1 MPTTTSIDTG
11 AEHLACWITAVG
23 QRLHRLP
30 TTDPAILFAHAMSG
44 FLAIGRASLAL
55 LTTSANPADI
65 RDHDLVFEITADAER
80 WLTDAA
86 TEPVVNQI
94 TDRGEHIQR
103 YLSPAALD
111 TVAKE
116 RLRHCAQTT
125 AIHTRDVLMGV
136 DNDSAVPPEMRDLA
150 HDLAARANV
159 IATVYADDPQQL
171 LSISDRCP
179 ALSRGAEQKELDPA

>member
-1 MPTTTSIDTG
+1 MPTATSIDTG
-11 AEHLACWITAVG
+11 AEHLACWVTVVG
-23 QRLHRLP
+23 QRLNQLP
-30 TTDPAILFAHAMSG
+30 TADPDVLLAHAMSG

-55 LTTSANPADI
+55 LTTSLNPTDI

-86 TEPVVNQI
+86 TEPVVNRI

-111 TVAKE
+111 TVAKA
-116 RLRHCAQTT
+116 RLRHCAQST
-125 AIHTRDVLMGV
+125 AIHTRDLLIGI
-136 DNDSAVPPEMRDLA
+136 DNDPTVPADIRDLA
-150 HDLAARANV
+150 RDLAARANV

-171 LSISDRCP
+171 LSMSNR
-179 ALSRGAEQKELDPA
+179 